1 MCFTNL
7 PSDVIDRDFLG
18 GGRGLG
24 LGEDERK
31 HKEKCLSTPDRLLC
45 DESFLDENISYIE
58 NLRRARLKSRNKQCD
73 GKTKILIVT
82 DEFSPALNLQKKPL
96 QMTSS
101 KIWEEQE

>member
-18 GGRGLG
+18 GGGLG

-58 NLRRARLKSRNKQCD
+58 NLRRARMT
-73 GKTKILIVT
+73 TKIGV
-82 DEFSPALNLQKKPL
+82 KK
-96 QMTSS
+96 
-101 KIWEEQE
+101 